1 MKYFNKFFPFDD
13 RNSHHT
19 SSATLTSS
27 LYSVTFVAN
36 PNQKPKTSSN
46 QVTSNQTDSSEDE
59 TFSHSKV
66 TIISQGRRSSSSE
79 SKLLKS
85 KGKTI
90 DELEEEGEEKE
101 IKGTTKRDTE
111 SSLGGYLLSAT
122 LGKTIASTS
131 TITPESDQPIE
142 EDDDWIL
149 VDNFPPPPPTTTTTI
164 EGTTSTT
171 KTKTKTTSKGH
182 NKRRHGNIRI
192 SKLQQMA
199 LDKNDVELIK
209 ASWLPVRKDPVSH
222 GVLLFKG

>member
-13 RNSHHT
+13 RNSQHA

-36 PNQKPKTSSN
+36 PNPNPKPKTSFN

-59 TFSHSKV
+59 TYSHSKV
-66 TIISQGRRSSSSE
+66 TIISQGRRSSSPK
-79 SKLLKS
+79 SKLLKP
-85 KGKTI
+85 KDKTK
-90 DELEEEGEEKE
+90 DELEEGKEERE
-101 IKGTTKRDTE
+101 IKATTKRDTE

-131 TITPESDQPIE
+131 TITPVSDQLIE

-149 VDNFPPPPPTTTTTI
+149 VDNLPPTTTAIKGT
-164 EGTTSTT
+164 TTSTT
-171 KTKTKTTSKGH
+171 KTKTTSKDH
-182 NKRRHGNIRI
+182 NKRRHGNIRV